1 MAVKA
6 TTTNPAT
13 LLFPAS
19 YRRRV
24 LTLLLLHPERALH
37 VREIARLTGTTA
49 GTLNKELTK
58 LHAAG
63 LLERE
68 RVGNQV
74 RYTANRASPIFSEIA
89 GILRKTIGLADV
101 LADALAPSAPAITVA
116 FVFGSMARATET
128 AGSDVDV
135 MLIGSLGFGDAVKLL
150 YPAQAVL
157 GREINPSVYGADEWR
172 ARLKAKDPFI
182 RDVLAKPKIFL
193 IGNDDELE
201 KLGRRQPR

>member
-6 TTTNPAT
+6 TTINPAT

-24 LTLLLLHPERALH
+24 LTLLLLHPQHALH

-74 RYTANRASPIFSEIA
+74 RYTANRASPIYAELT

-101 LADALAPSAPAITVA
+101 LADALAPMAPAISAA

-135 MLIGSLGFGDAVKLL
+135 MLIGSLSFGDAVRLL

-157 GREINPSVYGADEWR
+157 GREVNPMVFSAEAWR
-172 ARLKAKDPFI
+172 ARLKAKDPFA
-182 RDVLAKPKIFL
+182 REVLVQPKIFL

-201 KLGRRQPR
+201 KSGRRQPR

>member
-1 MAVKA
+1 MEA
-6 TTTNPAT
+6 TPPNPAA

-24 LTLLLLHPERALH
+24 LCLLLLHPERALH

-58 LHAAG
+58 LYAAG

-74 RYTANRASPIFSEIA
+74 HYTANRASPIYAELA

-101 LADALAPSAPAITVA
+101 LADALAPSAPAISTA
-116 FVFGSMARATET
+116 FVFGSMARASET

-135 MLIGSLGFGDAVKLL
+135 MLIGTLTFGDAVKLL
-150 YPAQAVL
+150 YPAQATL
-157 GREINPSVYGADEWR
+157 GREVNPKVFTPEEWR
-172 ARLKAKDPFI
+172 ARLKAKDPFV
-182 RDVLAKPKIFL
+182 REVLAQPKIHL

>member
-6 TTTNPAT
+6 TTINPAT

-63 LLERE
+63 LLDRE

-74 RYTANRASPIFSEIA
+74 RYTANRASPIYTELV

-101 LADALAPSAPAITVA
+101 LADALAPSAPVISVA